1 MFFEPLVLVFRASSP
16 TAVLFDPLVFAFKA
30 SSPIATF
37 SSPLLKLG
45 IPSSA
50 APSVNEYKDRFPAID
65 ALPAKTTQEAAKD
78 NILKLQNIQTHD

>member
-1 MFFEPLVLVFRASSP
+1 M
-16 TAVLFDPLVFAFKA
+16 FAFKA

-50 APSVNEYKDRFPAID
+50 APSVNEYKDRLPAINE
-65 ALPAKTTQEAAKD
+65 LPVKTTQTAAKSS
-78 NILKLQNIQTHD
+78 ILYLQNIQTHDKFFNCVLVSKSYAKKLKIK